1 MNLRDYQTTLK
12 TDIYTAWG
20 TGARVVCGVL
30 PTGGGKT
37 VVFSEILK
45 EFPGICFAI
54 AHRQELLSQISLAL
68 ARDEVPHRIVSRSN
82 IIKWIDSLHYAEFR
96 KSFINPHARCVV
108 LGVDTLLARADKLR
122 ELCESAGLWII
133 DECFPAGT
141 LVDGRPIEQI
151 LPGDFVTAFD
161 PETGTFHEKKVTR
174 IFKNPAPKCM
184 VRFEAAPHHV
194 IKCTIGHPIWTQR
207 GWVCAANLREGDFI
221 LGTKN
226 FMHNVPSARRFDRVS
241 PAQTVRSYGARVL
254 FERMR
259 VKIPRRNFFKNN
271 GENKSN
277 VCVGAYA
284 KKEPHAPCGYPPQG
298 FKNFK
303 SYWAPAESSG
313 RKWPRFE
320 PRRISFI
327 RKFRAVGVS
336 SAFCNKNGSQTK
348 ERKTHSVALQDRLGP
363 PRLEARHRSGR
374 RKPRDFR
381 APGARPEKRNV
392 FGWHRVGRVEVYE
405 RRNFERV
412 GESSKYNFVY
422 NIEVDGF
429 HTYTANGIVVHNCH
443 HILQKN
449 KWGKA
454 VDLFPNAR
462 GLGVT
467 ATPVRADGKGLGREF
482 DGVIDCLVEGPPMRE
497 LIDRGFLTDYRIFAP
512 PSDLDLSDVPL
523 TASGDYNPQA
533 AKRAVRRSRI
543 IGDVVKHY
551 LKIAPGKLG
560 VTFAT
565 DVETASDISKKF
577 QEAGVPAAV
586 LHAKT
591 PDRLRVETIRRFAAG
606 ELKQLVNVDLFG
618 EGFDLPAIECVSF
631 ARPTESY
638 GLYSQQFG
646 RVLRPMDGK
655 DAALIIDHVGNVSRH
670 WLPDA
675 KRTWSLARRDRRAR
689 KTDPELIPVKNCVS
703 CFRVYE
709 AVHRV
714 CPFCGHF
721 PEPTARSAPEFVDGD
736 LTELDEAALA
746 RLRGEIARIDSAPKF
761 PVHASR
767 EARFGI
773 VKNHNARQKAQGEL
787 RDKIAWWAG
796 WQRARGRSD
805 SESYRRFFHGFGVD
819 VMTAQTLGRP
829 EAAALT
835 AEIEKTLKEYERG

>member
-1 MNLRDYQTTLK
+1 MKLRDYQSTLK
-12 TDIYTAWG
+12 NDIYTAWRA
-20 TGARVVCGVL
+20 GARVVCGVL

-82 IIKWIDSLHYAEFR
+82 IIKWIDALHYDEFR

-122 ELCESAGLWII
+122 ELCESAGLWVV
-133 DECFPAGT
+133 DEG
-141 LVDGRPIEQI
+141 
-151 LPGDFVTAFD
+151 
-161 PETGTFHEKKVTR
+161 
-174 IFKNPAPKCM
+174 
-184 VRFEAAPHHV
+184 HHLL
-194 IKCTIGHPIWTQR
+194 K
-207 GWVCAANLREGDFI
+207 
-221 LGTKN
+221 
-226 FMHNVPSARRFDRVS
+226 
-241 PAQTVRSYGARVL
+241 
-254 FERMR
+254 
-259 VKIPRRNFFKNN
+259 
-271 GENKSN
+271 
-277 VCVGAYA
+277 
-284 KKEPHAPCGYPPQG
+284 
-298 FKNFK
+298 
-303 SYWAPAESSG
+303 
-313 RKWPRFE
+313 
-320 PRRISFI
+320 
-327 RKFRAVGVS
+327 
-336 SAFCNKNGSQTK
+336 
-348 ERKTHSVALQDRLGP
+348 
-363 PRLEARHRSGR
+363 
-374 RKPRDFR
+374 
-381 APGARPEKRNV
+381 
-392 FGWHRVGRVEVYE
+392 
-405 RRNFERV
+405 
-412 GESSKYNFVY
+412 
-422 NIEVDGF
+422 
-429 HTYTANGIVVHNCH
+429 
-443 HILQKN
+443 KN

-454 VDLFPNAR
+454 VELFPNAR
-462 GLGVT
+462 GLTVT
-467 ATPVRADGKGLGREF
+467 ATPVRADGKGLGSEF
-482 DGVIDCLVEGPPMRE
+482 DGVIDCLVEGPPMRD
-497 LIDRGFLTDYRIFAP
+497 LIRAGHLSEYRIFAP

-577 QEAGVPAAV
+577 QEAGVPAEV

-591 PDRLRVETIRRFAAG
+591 PDRLRVETVRRFARG
-606 ELKQLVNVDLFG
+606 EVRQLVNVDLFG

-646 RVLRPMDGK
+646 RVLRPLDGK
-655 DAALIIDHVGNVSRH
+655 EAALIIDHVGNVARH

-736 LTELDEAALA
+736 LTELDPDALA
-746 RLRGEIARIDSAPKF
+746 RLRGEIVRIDSAPKF
-761 PVHASR
+761 PFNASR

-773 VKNHNARQKAQGEL
+773 VKNHTARQKAQGEL
-787 RDKIAWWAG
+787 RDSIAWWAG

-829 EAAALT
+829 EATALT
-835 AEIEKTLKEYERG
+835 KEINSTLKEYERG